1 MGFRLWYRHD
11 RKLDPRDCCAAPCE
25 PIRQSPSPAEYPQPW
40 QGRGMQCVLDLV
52 ADTHLNANMELAK
65 IASAAL
71 KHAAEARQ

>member
-1 MGFRLWYRHD
+1 
-11 RKLDPRDCCAAPCE
+11 
-25 PIRQSPSPAEYPQPW
+25 
-40 QGRGMQCVLDLV
+40 MQCVLDLV